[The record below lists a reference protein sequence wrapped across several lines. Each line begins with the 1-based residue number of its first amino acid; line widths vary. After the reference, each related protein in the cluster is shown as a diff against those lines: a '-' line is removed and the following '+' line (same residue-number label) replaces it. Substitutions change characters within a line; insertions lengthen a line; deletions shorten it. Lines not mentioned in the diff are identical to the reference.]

1 VSITNPNPLKVGQ
14 TIPMWVLVAG
24 YKDTSGG
31 APTIISEK
39 KSILVFSKRFAWIEI
54 PCPTITILVAAAIH
68 YTTITTTTTNNN
80 DRSNS

>member
-54 PCPTITILVAAAIH
+54 PCPYYN
-68 YTTITTTTTNNN
+68 YTRCSNYSLHNNN
-80 DRSNS
+80 NNNNKQ